1 MGGERPAVLE
11 RLVMGSE
18 AIASLKAA
26 PTEEESLDDLLLR
39 VAAGAVDAVANAD
52 AVSITVLDS
61 PVPRSAAYTDEQVLA
76 LDAEQY
82 ASRRG
87 PCLEA
92 AHTRRAVRV
101 EMTAQEQRWAEFV
114 AAARAGGVRA
124 TLSVPLIIASSVA
137 GQDDE
142 LVGSLNAYSRTASAF
157 DLVDEKLL
165 CLYTDAASQTI
176 FNARF
181 RQRTRETV
189 AQLEQALV
197 SNSEIEQAKG
207 ALRVENSCTAEE
219 AFAMLVERSQREN
232 VKVRELARRV
242 LEELS
247 RSPRRSGR

>member
-1 MGGERPAVLE
+1 MGGERPEVLE
-11 RLVMGSE
+11 RLLMGSE
-18 AIASLKAA
+18 AIASLKAVSA
-26 PTEEESLDDLLLR
+26 AEKSLDDLLLR

-52 AVSITVLDS
+52 AVSITLLDP
-61 PVPRSAAYTDEQVLA
+61 PVARTVAHTDAQVLA
-76 LDAEQY
+76 LDEEQY

-101 EMTAQEQRWAEFV
+101 AMTSQEQRWTEFV

-124 TLSVPLIIASSVA
+124 TLSVPLIIASPVA
-137 GQDDE
+137 GRNDE
-142 LVGSLNAYSRTASAF
+142 LVGSLNAYSRTVSAF

-176 FNARF
+176 TSARF
-181 RQRTRETV
+181 RQCTQETV
-189 AQLEQALV
+189 AQLQQALV

-207 ALRVENSCTAEE
+207 ALRVVNACTAEE
-219 AFAMLVERSQREN
+219 AFTMLVERSQREN
-232 VKVRELARRV
+232 VKVRQLARQV

-247 RSPRRSGR
+247 RRTRRWGP